1 MNKDWLELTPEDIER
16 AEQLSRTERMTHAE
30 RLTRTQPIM
39 ADVITIRPSDIPPD
53 RPVLAASSTIL
64 SVTHDDLA
72 PVGAQ
77 RDTSVD
83 LQALEEEMYRLV
95 NTARGD
101 HLPRWVG
108 TGNLKLH
115 EDLAAVARG
124 HSADMLKRQYVAHV
138 TPEGISAARR
148 IGQNGISYVACGENI
163 GIYYGEGA
171 HTSQAVREIHDA
183 FMNQPRS
190 MTNHRG
196 NLLNPLWTHVGI
208 GIAYNPDGSLVATQN
223 FISAP
228 AARIRGR

>member
-16 AEQLSRTERMTHAE
+16 AEQLSRAE
-30 RLTRTQPIM
+30 QLTRAQPIM
-39 ADVITIRPSDIPPD
+39 PDVITIHPSDIPPD
-53 RPVLAASSTIL
+53 RPVPAASRTII

-72 PVGAQ
+72 PVGVQ

-83 LQALEEEMYRLV
+83 LQAMEEEMYRLV
-95 NTARGD
+95 NTVRSA
-101 HLPRWVG
+101 HLPGWIG
-108 TGNLKLH
+108 TGKLKWQ
-115 EDLAAVARG
+115 ENLAAVARG

-138 TPEGISAARR
+138 SPEGISAARR

-208 GIAYNPDGSLVATQN
+208 GIAFNPDGSLVATQN

-228 AARIRGR
+228 GARIRGR

>member
-16 AEQLSRTERMTHAE
+16 AEQLLRAE
-30 RLTRTQPIM
+30 QQTRAQPIM
-39 ADVITIRPSDIPPD
+39 PEIITINPSDIPPD
-53 RPVLAASSTIL
+53 RPAPATSATIIT
-64 SVTHDDLA
+64 VTHDDLA

-83 LQALEEEMYRLV
+83 LQALEEGLYQLV
-95 NTARGD
+95 NNARSA
-101 HLPRWVG
+101 HLPRWIG
-108 TGNLKLH
+108 TGNLKWH
-115 EDLAAVARG
+115 EELAAVARG

-138 TPEGISAARR
+138 SPEGISASRR

-171 HTSQAVREIHDA
+171 HTAQAIREIHDA

>member
-1 MNKDWLELTPEDIER
+1 MNDDWLELTPEDIER
-16 AEQLSRTERMTHAE
+16 AEQLARAEQMTRA
-30 RLTRTQPIM
+30 RPIM
-39 ADVITIRPSDIPPD
+39 PDVITIRPSDIPPD
-53 RPVLAASSTIL
+53 RPIPAASGTIL

-72 PVGAQ
+72 PIGA
-77 RDTSVD
+77 RRNTSVD
-83 LQALEEEMYRLV
+83 LRAMEEEMYRLV
-95 NTARGD
+95 NTARGA
-101 HLPRWVG
+101 HLPGWIG
-108 TGNLKLH
+108 TAKLRVH

-163 GIYYGEGA
+163 GVYYGEGA
-171 HTSQAVREIHDA
+171 HTSRAIVEIHEA

-196 NLLNPLWTHVGI
+196 NLLNPIWTHVGI
-208 GIAYNPDGSLVATQN
+208 GVAHNPDGSLVATQN

>member
-16 AEQLSRTERMTHAE
+16 AEQLARAE
-30 RLTRTQPIM
+30 RLTRAQPILP
-39 ADVITIRPSDIPPD
+39 DVITIRRSDIPSD
-53 RPVLAASSTIL
+53 RPALASSSNIL

-83 LQALEEEMYRLV
+83 LQALEAEMYRLV
-95 NTARGD
+95 NMARGVN
-101 HLPRWVG
+101 LPRWIG

-124 HSADMLKRQYVAHV
+124 HSVDMLKRQYVAHV

-148 IGQNGISYVACGENI
+148 IGHNGIGYVACGENI

-208 GIAYNPDGSLVATQN
+208 GIAHNPDGSLVATQN

-228 AARIRGR
+228 VARIRGR